1 MKPAAPAA
9 RAPAPA
15 PAARGTTW
23 ATAWAPWRVAL
34 AAVVL
39 TVLGALVGIGGAFL
53 HLRSV
58 PAGIDWPVGLLFGLL
73 CAAALAAAGGMLVR
87 SRAGAA
93 FPAVGWTIAVV
104 FLTQPRPE
112 GDVVVGG
119 GAEAFGFMLGGL
131 IAHGVVVVLPPYA
144 EWARADRP
152 GRSR

>member
-1 MKPAAPAA
+1 VSAAPKPAPKPAQPAATAPAT
-9 RAPAPA
+9 PGKWP
-15 PAARGTTW
+15 
-23 ATAWAPWRVAL
+23 PWRMGL
-34 AAVVL
+34 AAFVL
-39 TVLGALVGIGGAFL
+39 VVLGALVGVGGAFL

-58 PAGIDWPVGLLFGLL
+58 PAGIEWPVGLVFGLL
-73 CAAALAAAGGMLVR
+73 CAGALGAAGGMYVR

-104 FLTQPRPE
+104 VLTQPRPE

-119 GAEAFGFMLGGL
+119 GGPAFGFMLGGL
-131 IAHGVVVVLPPYA
+131 ITQGVVVVLPPYA